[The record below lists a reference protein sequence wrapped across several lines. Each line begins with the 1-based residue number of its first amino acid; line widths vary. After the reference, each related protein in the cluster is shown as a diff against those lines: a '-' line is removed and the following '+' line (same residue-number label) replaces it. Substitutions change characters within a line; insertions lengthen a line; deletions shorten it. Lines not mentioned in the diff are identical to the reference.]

1 MTSGPDLALARGAI
15 ADTLQGHPVIG
26 VAVSGGG
33 DSMALLHLTQQV
45 AAGTGCDIAAV
56 TVDHALRSGSAAEA
70 AQVATY
76 CAAHGIAHETLIW
89 RHQGRR
95 GNLQAAARDARY
107 AMMAQWARDQ
117 GIAAILLGHT
127 QDDQAETFLMRLG
140 REAGL
145 DGLSGMAPRMQR
157 DGITWHRPLLG
168 TSRATLRD
176 HLRQAGLGWSDD
188 PSNEDIRFDR
198 IKARQA
204 LPALLPLGIDAAGI
218 SRVMAQLDEA
228 RIALRHMVRDVA
240 HSTIRQEH
248 GDLILDWSALAS
260 QPVEVQRRCVVD
272 ALVWMSGAS
281 YPPRREDVA
290 KLIHALQSDGQRTL
304 AGCLIRRKGKD
315 LRLSREFQAV
325 RDLVG
330 PTHALWD
337 GRWCL
342 EGPHDASLHVR
353 ALGDAGLLACPDWR
367 GAGVP
372 RATLLA
378 SPAIW
383 AADRLVA
390 APLAGFGQGWTARI
404 VADFHD
410 RPVSH

>member
-1 MTSGPDLALARGAI
+1 
-15 ADTLQGHPVIG
+15 
-26 VAVSGGG
+26 
-33 DSMALLHLTQQV
+33 MALLHMAQQV
-45 AAGTGCDIAAV
+45 AADTGCGIAAV

-70 AQVATY
+70 AQVAAY
-76 CAAHGIAHETLIW
+76 CAAQGIAHETLIW
-89 RHQGRR
+89 WHQDLR
-95 GNLQAAARDARY
+95 GNLQAAAREARY
-107 AMMAQWARDQ
+107 AMMAHWARNY
-117 GIAAILLGHT
+117 GIATILLGHT

-145 DGLSGMAPRMQR
+145 DGLSGMPRRMQR

-168 TSRATLRD
+168 TNRATLRD
-176 HLRQAGLGWSDD
+176 YLRQAGLGWCDD
-188 PSNEDIRFDR
+188 PSNEDTRFDR

-204 LPALLPLGIDAAGI
+204 LPALVPLGIDAAGI

-228 RIALRHMVRDVA
+228 RIALHHLLRDVMQ
-240 HSTIRQEH
+240 STIRQEQ
-248 GDLILDWSALAS
+248 GDLILDWPALES
-260 QPVEVQRRCVVD
+260 HPFDVQRRCVVD
-272 ALVWMSGAS
+272 ALVWMSGAN

-290 KLIHALQSDGQRTL
+290 KLIHALQADGQRTL
-304 AGCLIRRKGKD
+304 GGCLIRRKGKD
-315 LRLSREFQAV
+315 LRLSREYQAV
-325 RDLVG
+325 RDLAG
-330 PTHALWD
+330 PTDAIWD

-342 EGPHDASLHVR
+342 EGPHDAALQVR

-383 AADRLVA
+383 AQDRLIA
-390 APLAGFGQGWTARI
+390 APLAGFGQGWRARI